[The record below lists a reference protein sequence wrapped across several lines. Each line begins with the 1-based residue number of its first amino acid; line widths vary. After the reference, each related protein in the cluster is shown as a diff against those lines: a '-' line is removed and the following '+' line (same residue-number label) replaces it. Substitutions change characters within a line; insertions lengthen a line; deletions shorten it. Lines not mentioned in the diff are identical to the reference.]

1 MHDGV
6 GFLSAGSLRYASFRE
21 MVEDR
26 YGAAEFYALG
36 LVCLIGAENHRRF
49 RAAQD
54 LCNLGVE
61 ICDSVL
67 YVYDEKNE
75 VCFFGG
81 EGYLF
86 ADLFFEDVVGV
97 DNPSAGVYER
107 KLTRSPFA
115 LAVLAI
121 ARCPGFVADDGLAG
135 SGESVE
141 KCGLPYIGA
150 SHDGY

>member
-1 MHDGV
+1 M
-6 GFLSAGSLRYASFRE
+6 
-21 MVEDR
+21 
-26 YGAAEFYALG
+26 
-36 LVCLIGAENHRRF
+36 VCLIGAEDHRRF

-61 ICDSVL
+61 ICDSIL

-75 VCFFGG
+75 VCFFGS